1 MKILLIVPPN
11 IGFTDFISPPSNV
24 KISTKGVE
32 RKKYG
37 SIITDMP
44 LGIISLSAYLKS
56 KIDIQTRGIDFNV
69 LLKSI
74 VSLGH
79 RLKLISKKHYNMK
92 SMTSNRM

>member
-69 LLKSI
+69 LLNKIDSFTAKLRKSI
-74 VSLGH
+74 FILCRNSPF
-79 RLKLISKKHYNMK
+79 
-92 SMTSNRM
+92 